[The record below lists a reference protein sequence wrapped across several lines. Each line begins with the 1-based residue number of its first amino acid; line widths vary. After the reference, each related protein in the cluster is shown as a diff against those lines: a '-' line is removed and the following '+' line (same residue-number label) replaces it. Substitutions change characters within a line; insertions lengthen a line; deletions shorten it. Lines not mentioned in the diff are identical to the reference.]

1 MKKCTRCLA
10 FIFVLILGLSVAFSA
25 TPVYAASFHTNIRVL
40 LSIEGSKSVDFTIIG
55 DYSLKEDPSFE
66 FESDKMT
73 VSIVGNRPVLTSG
86 DTTVTASSITFKSN
100 DYNGTSSYI
109 RMMHSKYGVCTYLGD
124 ISFDIEEGDIWVIN
138 TLPVESYLYGVV
150 PHEMSNRFPLE
161 SLKAQAVCAR
171 GYAVAK
177 CSEFRLRTYDILDTS
192 ADQVYHGYASKYNRA
207 ISAVNETAGQV
218 LSYDGDIIQA
228 YYSASNGGQTEL
240 TGNVWTSNLP
250 YYVQKNDIYDLKN
263 PSSLEEKLFIPSEFN
278 DKTLPL
284 MEPLLFNMLQRAAN
298 EAAGED
304 VKLISTVSVNAY
316 EASYDP
322 PSRCYTKADIVLMI
336 SNDNGSKTGQL
347 SLTISL
353 DDLARTDRNPT
364 GIFNYNKTTLR
375 MRGAEAGVLKARS
388 GDYAGWF
395 LTNRRY
401 GHGVGLSQ
409 RGAQQ
414 RATDWQPYTEIL
426 AFYYEDTQL
435 CTIGTFDT
443 APALKSKVY
452 DISESGI
459 WGIKPG
465 TAPDELLSK
474 LTSDGGTLSVIS
486 PQGAAK
492 VDGSMSTGDFVRT
505 VYGDGTSY
513 FDLPV
518 VLYGDIDGDGSI
530 SNSDLDALR
539 QYILNV
545 TKLAGPYLVAAD
557 LSHDGA
563 VDSLDVLLLIKNLNG
578 VYSIKQKGSETE

>member
-10 FIFVLILGLSVAFSA
+10 FIFVLILGLSAVFGA
-25 TPVYAASFHTNIRVL
+25 TPAYAAAFHTDIRVL
-40 LSIEGSKSVDFTIIG
+40 LSIDGAKSVDFTIIG
-55 DYSLKEDPSFE
+55 DYSLKEDPMFK

-73 VSIVGNRPVLTSG
+73 VSVVGNRPVLTSG
-86 DTTVTASSITFKSN
+86 DATFTASSITFTSK

-124 ISFDIEEGDIWVIN
+124 ISFDIEQGAIRVIN
-138 TLPVESYLYGVV
+138 KLPIESYLYGVV

-177 CSEFRLRTYDILDTS
+177 CSEFRLRAYDILDTS

-207 ISAVNETAGQV
+207 IAAVNETAGQV
-218 LSYDGDIIQA
+218 LSYDGEIIQA

-250 YYVQKNDIYDLKN
+250 YYVQKDDIYDLNN
-263 PSSLEEKLFIPSEFN
+263 PSSLEEKLFIPAEFN
-278 DKTLPL
+278 EETLPHIDR
-284 MEPLLFNMLQRAAN
+284 LLLNMLQRAAN

-304 VKLISTVSVNAY
+304 VKLLSTVRVEAHD
-316 EASYDP
+316 ASYDP
-322 PSRCYTKADIVLMI
+322 PSRFYTKTDIVLMV
-336 SNDNGSKTGQL
+336 SNDDGSKSGQL
-347 SLTISL
+347 DITISL
-353 DDLARTDRNPT
+353 DDLVRTDQNPA
-364 GIFNYNKTTLR
+364 GIFNSGYTTLR
-375 MRGAEAGVLKARS
+375 MRGAEAGVLKTRN
-388 GDYAGWF
+388 GEYVGWF

-414 RATDWQPYTEIL
+414 RATDWQLYTDIL
-426 AFYYEDTQL
+426 AFYYEDTHL
-435 CTIGTFDT
+435 CTIGTYDT
-443 APALKSKVY
+443 APALTSSIY

-459 WGIKPG
+459 SGIMPG

-474 LTSDGGTLSVIS
+474 LTSDGGILNVIS
-486 PQGAAK
+486 PDGAAK
-492 VDGSMSTGDFVRT
+492 VDGSMSTGEFVRA

-513 FDLPV
+513 FDLSV

-530 SNSDLDALR
+530 LQSDLDALR
-539 QYILNV
+539 LHILNV
-545 TKLAGPYLVAAD
+545 TKLTGPYLAAAD

-563 VDSLDVLLLIKNLNG
+563 VDSLDVLLLLKNLNG
-578 VYSIKQKGSETE
+578 AYSIKQKESEAE

>member
-86 DTTVTASSITFKSN
+86 DTTFTASSITFKSN

-124 ISFDIEEGDIWVIN
+124 ISFDIEKGAIQVIN

-240 TGNVWTSNLP
+240 AGNVWTSNLP

-278 DKTLPL
+278 DKTLSL

-304 VKLISTVSVNAY
+304 VKLISTVRVNAY

-322 PSRCYTKADIVLMI
+322 PSCCYRKADIVLMI
-336 SNDNGSKTGQL
+336 SSDNGSKTGQL
-347 SLTISL
+347 SVTISL

-465 TAPDELLSK
+465 TAPNELLSK

-539 QYILNV
+539 QHILNV
-545 TKLAGPYLVAAD
+545 TKLAGPYLAAAD